1 MSRHATTLAAAIAL
15 ILAATAQA
23 QNPMPTHQHGA
34 APAAAKPP
42 APIRTT
48 MQALHAAGGV
58 PKGWKFLMPPG
69 DPARG
74 REAFVALE
82 CFACHAVGGEDF
94 PTTSTRERQP
104 GPELTGMGGHHPP
117 EYFAESIVN
126 PNRVIVIGQG
136 YTGSDGLSKM
146 PDYGDTLT
154 VRQLTDLVAYL
165 GSLSSGGAHQHG
177 GASHDMKDMP
187 AAEPRK

>member
-1 MSRHATTLAAAIAL
+1 AVRRRPRLARAPLRPRRAGPRRLRRRLPSGGDGPRHRDPARAVTVAPGGPPMSRHATTLAAAIAL

-23 QNPMPTHQHGA
+23 QNPMPTLRRAA

-74 REAFVALE
+74 RDAFVALA
-82 CFACHAVGGEDF
+82 CFA
-94 PTTSTRERQP
+94 S
-104 GPELTGMGGHHPP
+104 
-117 EYFAESIVN
+117 
-126 PNRVIVIGQG
+126 
-136 YTGSDGLSKM
+136 
-146 PDYGDTLT
+146 
-154 VRQLTDLVAYL
+154 
-165 GSLSSGGAHQHG
+165 
-177 GASHDMKDMP
+177 
-187 AAEPRK
+187 